1 MRLPIPFPWN
11 ITVWVFFVS
20 CSCFFVPCLS
30 FDARIICGSDNLTSS
45 TFALKVDQAMESLS
59 GLVASQNWGTVLK
72 KDPQFNVFGFA
83 QCYEDV
89 TPDDCQR
96 CFKTSREKL
105 KQCLPPRSA
114 RIHLDRCFQ
123 RFDHYQFYDEG
134 VDPTYD
140 YVECGSPR
148 GDSNDTYMR
157 QDFQSKLDH
166 VIMNVKN
173 EAMGKSRFGAAEAK
187 GGVVT
192 VYALAQCW
200 KTIDSNT
207 CKRCLTDAGMRLR
220 ICSPGAEGRALY
232 TGCYMRYSTNRF
244 FDNASKTEEE
254 KGFIDWVTFGMAL
267 SGISFLVLSVIVAL
281 VSYKK
286 LSTMKQG
293 VNDLEDVKVTGNNT
307 SLNFKYEML
316 ERATE
321 CFDESR
327 KLGQGG
333 AGSVFKGILP
343 NGEAVAVKRLFFNTR
358 QWVDQFFNEISSHSQ
373 HLLPFDAA
381 KNSRTIL
388 SWSERFNIICGIAEG
403 LAYLHGVKILHRD
416 IKASNILLD
425 LNLCPKIADFGLARC
440 VASDKSHVSTAIAGT
455 LGYMAPEY
463 LVRGQ
468 LTEKADVYAFGVL
481 VLEISTGQ
489 KNSVFSEGSSSILYR
504 VWKQYKANHIT
515 EAIDSV
521 LEGKFD
527 GKEASTVLQIGL
539 LCTQASVAIRPSM
552 SDVVQML
559 GKENYEIPRPKQPP
573 FLNAS
578 VISPEQT
585 LSVSFMMDSSALDE
599 PKTTDKE
606 GNWRGRVLDQVLP
619 SYVLLRL
626 AAIKGPL
633 PEFPADSVAWAGTK
647 SGTAFG
653 RDEQNWNMI
662 FGGICWFLWLYRNA

>member
-1 MRLPIPFPWN
+1 MGLLRILFM
-11 ITVWVFFVS
+11 
-20 CSCFFVPCLS
+20 FFVPCLS

-45 TFALKVDQAMESLS
+45 TFGHKVDQAMESLS

-89 TPDDCQR
+89 TPNDCQR
-96 CFKTSREKL
+96 CFKTSRQKL
-105 KQCLPPRSA
+105 KQCLPARSA
-114 RIHLDRCFQ
+114 RIHLDRCFH
-123 RFDHYQFYDEG
+123 RYDHYQFYDEG

-173 EAMGKSRFGAAEAK
+173 EAMGKSRFGASEAK

-244 FDNASKTEEE
+244 FDNGSKTEEE
-254 KGFIDWVTFGMAL
+254 KGFIDWVTFGLAL
-267 SGISFLVLSVIVAL
+267 SGISFLVLAVIVAL

-293 VNDLEDVKVTGNNT
+293 VNDLEDVQVTGNNT

-358 QWVDQFFNEISSHSQ
+358 QWVDQFFNEI
-373 HLLPFDAA
+373 
-381 KNSRTIL
+381 
-388 SWSERFNIICGIAEG
+388 
-403 LAYLHGVKILHRD
+403 
-416 IKASNILLD
+416 
-425 LNLCPKIADFGLARC
+425 ADFGLARC

-481 VLEISTGQ
+481 VLEISTGR

-515 EAIDSV
+515 EAIDSA
-521 LEGKFD
+521 LEGKFN
-527 GKEASTVLQIGL
+527 GKEASTALQVGL
-539 LCTQASVAIRPSM
+539 LCTQASVVIRPSM

-559 GKENYEIPRPKQPP
+559 GKANYEIPWPKQPP

-599 PKTTDKE
+599 PNT
-606 GNWRGRVLDQVLP
+606 
-619 SYVLLRL
+619 S
-626 AAIKGPL
+626 
-633 PEFPADSVAWAGTK
+633 
-647 SGTAFG
+647 SG
-653 RDEQNWNMI
+653 
-662 FGGICWFLWLYRNA
+662 L

>member
-358 QWVDQFFNEISSHSQ
+358 QWVDQFFNE
-373 HLLPFDAA
+373 
-381 KNSRTIL
+381 
-388 SWSERFNIICGIAEG
+388 
-403 LAYLHGVKILHRD
+403 
-416 IKASNILLD
+416 
-425 LNLCPKIADFGLARC
+425 
-440 VASDKSHVSTAIAGT
+440 
-455 LGYMAPEY
+455 
-463 LVRGQ
+463 
-468 LTEKADVYAFGVL
+468 
-481 VLEISTGQ
+481 
-489 KNSVFSEGSSSILYR
+489 

-599 PKTTDKE
+599 PKT
-606 GNWRGRVLDQVLP
+606 
-619 SYVLLRL
+619 S
-626 AAIKGPL
+626 
-633 PEFPADSVAWAGTK
+633 
-647 SGTAFG
+647 SG
-653 RDEQNWNMI
+653 
-662 FGGICWFLWLYRNA
+662 L

>member
-1 MRLPIPFPWN
+1 MRLPIPDPWN
-11 ITVWVFFVS
+11 ITIWVFFVS

-30 FDARIICGSDNLTSS
+30 FDARIICGSDNVTSN
-45 TFALKVDQAMESLS
+45 TFAQQVDKAMESLS
-59 GLVASQNWGTVLK
+59 GLVGSQNWGTVLN
-72 KDPQFNVFGFA
+72 KDQRFNVFGFA

-89 TPDDCQR
+89 TPNDCRQ
-96 CFKTSREKL
+96 CFRTSRDKL
-105 KQCLPPRSA
+105 KQCLPARSA
-114 RIHLDRCFQ
+114 RIHLDQCFN

-134 VDPTYD
+134 VDPSYD
-140 YVECGSPR
+140 YVQCGSPR
-148 GDSNDTYMR
+148 GDFNDTYMC

-173 EAMGKSRFGAAEAK
+173 EAMGKSRFGAAEVK

-200 KTIDSNT
+200 KTVDTNA
-207 CKRCLTDAGMRLR
+207 CKQCLTDAGMRLR
-220 ICSPGAEGRALY
+220 KCSPGAEGRALY

-244 FDNASKTEEE
+244 FDNGSKAEEE

-267 SGISFLVLSVIVAL
+267 SVISFLLLSVIVAL

-293 VNDLEDVKVTGNNT
+293 VNGLEDVQATGSKT

-358 QWVDQFFNEISSHSQ
+358 QWVDQFFNEVTLISGIQ
-373 HLLPFDAA
+373 HKNLVRLLGCSIEGPESLLIYEYVPNRSLDQILFA
-381 KNSRTIL
+381 KDSRTIL
-388 SWSERFNIICGIAEG
+388 SWSERFNIICGISEG

-416 IKASNILLD
+416 IKSSNILLD
-425 LNLCPKIADFGLARC
+425 ENLCPKIADFGLARC

-481 VLEISTGQ
+481 VLEISTGR

-504 VWKQYKANHIT
+504 VWKQYKANNIT
-515 EAIDSV
+515 QAIDSG

-527 GKEASTVLQIGL
+527 EKEASTALQVGL

-552 SDVVQML
+552 SEVVQML
-559 GKENYEIPRPKQPP
+559 TTAKYEIPRPKQPP

-585 LSVSFMMDSSALDE
+585 LSGSFMMGSSALDE
-599 PKTTDKE
+599 PN
-606 GNWRGRVLDQVLP
+606 G
-619 SYVLLRL
+619 
-626 AAIKGPL
+626 
-633 PEFPADSVAWAGTK
+633 
-647 SGTAFG
+647 
-653 RDEQNWNMI
+653 
-662 FGGICWFLWLYRNA
+662 